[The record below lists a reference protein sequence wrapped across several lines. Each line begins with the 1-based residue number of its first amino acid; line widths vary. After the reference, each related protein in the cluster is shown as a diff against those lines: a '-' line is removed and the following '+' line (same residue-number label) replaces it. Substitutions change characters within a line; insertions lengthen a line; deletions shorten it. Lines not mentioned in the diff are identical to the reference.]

1 MTKKIPDSIHALVP
15 SELRSDYGI
24 YWQEK
29 TQRYYVYRDLG
40 YVYDAAK
47 GRSVARR
54 FPLGSIK
61 DGKFQYSPSYLKNQ
75 QIAELA
81 KQVSVLQGNSVPS
94 VEQTVQKS
102 GRKGLV
108 KSIRKASRAV
118 EDTRQEAKVCF
129 PLDVV
134 LFVALL
140 AACGGYT
147 SAVSIAIYWRQNRAE
162 LEALLENFPEQDI
175 SHDTVNRLL
184 RLIDP
189 KYFQQMVRDVC
200 SPLIRKTV
208 PSLVHIDGQA
218 VKASKNAEH
227 KAGYYVFNSYDST
240 NDLALAAKM
249 IGRKKNE
256 ISEAVDL
263 LKMLDL
269 DSSDIVTADA
279 MNTQRELVSYLHGR
293 NVGYCLAVKENQPAL
308 ASEIRAIFG
317 TTHPDQIRI
326 LSDLD
331 ADHGR
336 IENRT
341 VRVISGK
348 LLSKVFK
355 ERWPGVHAGSLVEAT
370 TQTEK
375 KSDASLGDLRVSR
388 HVRYFITTLKFNDS
402 ETKRA
407 MQIVRQHWS
416 IENKLHWV
424 LDNHFSQ
431 DRIQCKNVNYLSN
444 RVALNKIGLNLIRA
458 ARNAEIQ
465 RGNKAFSIKTYMQL
479 CNTAAGTL
487 DVLALISDI
496 DTALASDVKD

>member
-1 MTKKIPDSIHALVP
+1 MSPKIPESIHALVP

-29 TQRYYVYRDLG
+29 SQRYYVYRDLG

-54 FPLGSIK
+54 LSLGSIK
-61 DGKFQYSPSYLKNQ
+61 DGKFQYSPSYLKSQ
-75 QIAELA
+75 EIARLA
-81 KQVSVLQGNSVPS
+81 KQVSALQGNSVPS

-102 GRKGLV
+102 PRKGRV
-108 KSIRKASRAV
+108 KAIRKVSQSV

-129 PLDVV
+129 PLDIV

-162 LEALLENFPEQDI
+162 LKELLDDFPEQDI
-175 SHDTVNRLL
+175 SHDTINRLL

-189 KYFQQMVRDVC
+189 EHFQLMVQNIC
-200 SPLIRKTV
+200 TPLIKKAV

-218 VKASKNAEH
+218 VKVSKNADNRV
-227 KAGYYVFNSYDST
+227 GYYVFNSYDST
-240 NDLALAAKM
+240 NDLALAAKI
-249 IGRKKNE
+249 IGEKKNE

-269 DSSDIVTADA
+269 EASDIVTVDA

-293 NVGYCLAVKENQPAL
+293 NVGYCLAVKSNQPSL
-308 ASEIRAIFG
+308 ISEIRAIFG
-317 TTHPDQIRI
+317 TTHPDQIRT
-326 LSDLD
+326 LTDLD

-336 IENRT
+336 NETRT
-341 VRVISGK
+341 IRVISGR

-355 ERWPGVHAGSLVEAT
+355 DRWPGVAAGSLVEAT

-375 KSDASLGDLRVSR
+375 KSDASLGDLRASR
-388 HVRYFITTLKFNDS
+388 HTRYFITTLKFT
-402 ETKRA
+402 EKTTERA

-431 DRIQCKNVNYLSN
+431 DRIQCKNVNYLAN
-444 RVALNKIGLNLIRA
+444 RVTLNKIGLNLLRA
-458 ARNAEIQ
+458 ARNAEMK
-465 RGNKAFSIKTYMQL
+465 RGNKPFSIKTYMQL
-479 CNTAAGTL
+479 CNTAAGTV
-487 DVLALISDI
+487 DILALISNI
-496 DTALASDVKD
+496 DATLASDVKD